1 MSFNTTSSIYGSG
14 VSSKRVNGLMSGL
27 DTDDLVKQMSQGTQ
41 IKINR
46 KFQAQQK
53 LVYKQDAFRD
63 VISKLVKFS
72 DTYLSAT
79 SKTNILSP
87 SFFRANTVK
96 PSSSNVTVSGDTEA
110 LKNFSIDEVISV
122 ASAARFTS
130 NKEISSGTIESEVI
144 NSTSKINA
152 LAGESITFKDGD
164 KTFTIKI
171 DSNFEFKT
179 TDPAKSEL
187 EQITDQLNKQL
198 NNIAEL
204 KNFGVNYSI
213 DGNRLKFNP
222 GTLGEGILKVSA
234 VGNEIK
240 DRLKIEVDSS
250 GSSNADIS
258 TDSTAFLKDVELKN
272 ILAKGQMTFDFNG
285 VLKTV
290 TFPDASSTEAID
302 TVEKFEAYL
311 QSKLDT
317 MYGSGKI
324 EVGIDTGKLTFK
336 TTGSNNLFGIV
347 SMSQDISKYTGLS
360 IGDYNR
366 VNRDAAIVDAGLKDA
381 LNATEIN
388 ADGKQVYKITVNNQE
403 FSFTE
408 DSTLNDI
415 IKDINSSSVGITISH
430 SATSD
435 KFTAISKETGEHINI
450 DIKDVGTGNLAEALF
465 GKKAALDV
473 DGNPILNGDG
483 KPIDENGNL
492 AYISE
497 KGTDTVI
504 KVTKNGVQE
513 TLTRSTSNISFDGI
527 NIGLTNKAVGE
538 TNITFTVSEEADKVV
553 EKMAKFV
560 EDYNEIVTYL
570 DAKVREKPNSKY
582 PPLTDEQRRELSESE
597 EKLWDQK
604 AKEGTLYLDSDMSSL
619 LYAWKDAVSGFVEGN
634 NLHMSSIGI
643 SPAYGDYT
651 GKLVFDEDK
660 FRAAYSKDAK
670 KIEELFTQNPKNATT
685 DQKGLAQRL
694 KDVTSRNVGVMGEKG
709 ILVERAGTKGTSSE
723 KDNFLYERI
732 KEYDD
737 MILKLKTKLIV
748 EQQKYYN
755 KFAALE
761 RALAN
766 MNSQSSW
773 LSSQFQ

>member
-1 MSFNTTSSIYGSG
+1 MASNTTSSIYGSG
-14 VSSKRVNGLMSGL
+14 ISSKRVSGLMSGL
-27 DTDDLVKQMSQGTQ
+27 DTEDLVKQMSQGTQ

-46 KFQAQQK
+46 QFQAQQK

-63 VISKLVKFS
+63 IISKLVKFS
-72 DTYLSAT
+72 DTYFSAT

-96 PSSSNVTVSGDTEA
+96 ASSSNVTVSGDTEA

-130 NKEISSGTIESEVI
+130 NKEISSGTLESEVI
-144 NSTSKINA
+144 NTTAKFNA
-152 LAGESITFKDGD
+152 LAGESITFKSGD
-164 KTFTIKI
+164 KTYTIKI

-187 EQITDQLNKQL
+187 EQIKDQLNIQIKNTAAL
-198 NNIAEL
+198 KAAGVEYTIDGAEL
-204 KNFGVNYSI
+204 KLNQGTFGG
-213 DGNRLKFNP
+213 D
-222 GTLGEGILKVSA
+222 LKVSA

-240 DRLKIEVDSS
+240 DRLKIEVDST
-250 GSSNADIS
+250 GSSNGSIS
-258 TDSTAFLKDVELKN
+258 TDPTAFLKDVELKN

-285 VLKTV
+285 VQKTV
-290 TFPDASSTEAID
+290 TFPDASSPEAID
-302 TVEKFEAYL
+302 TVGKFEAYL
-311 QSKLDT
+311 QGKLDT

-324 EVGIDTGKLTFK
+324 EVGIDTGKLTFI
-336 TTGSNNLFGIV
+336 TTGSNNLFGIA
-347 SMSQDISKYTGLS
+347 SISQDISKYTGLS
-360 IGDYNR
+360 AGNYNR
-366 VNRDAAIVDAGLKDA
+366 VNRDAAISNAGLKDT

-388 ADGKQVYKITVNNQE
+388 VDGKQVYKITINNQE
-403 FSFTE
+403 FLFTE
-408 DSTLNDI
+408 NSTLNDI
-415 IKDINSSSVGITISH
+415 IKEINSSSVGIILSH

-435 KFTAISKETGEHINI
+435 KFTAISKETGAHVNI

-483 KPIDENGNL
+483 KPVDENGNL
-492 AYISE
+492 AYVAE

-538 TNITFTVSEEADKVV
+538 TNITFTVSEETNKVV
-553 EKMAKFV
+553 EKMAKFI

-570 DAKVREKPNSKY
+570 DAKIRERPERKY
-582 PPLTDEQRRELSESE
+582 QPLTDEQRREMSESE
-597 EKLWDQK
+597 VKIWDQK
-604 AKEGTLYLDSDMSSL
+604 AKEGMLYLDSDMNSL
-619 LYAWKDAVSGFVEGN
+619 LYSWKEAVSGFVEGN
-634 NLHMSSIGI
+634 SLHMSSIGI

-660 FRAAYSKDAK
+660 FRKAYATDAE
-670 KIEELFTQNPKNATT
+670 KIEEFFTKNPKNATIE
-685 DQKGLAQRL
+685 QKGLAQRL
-694 KDVTSRNVGVMGEKG
+694 KDVTSRNVGIIGEKG

-723 KDNFLYERI
+723 KNNFLYERI

-737 MILKLKTKLIV
+737 MIAKLKTKLIA
-748 EQQKYYN
+748 EQQKYYA
-755 KFAALE
+755 KFTQLE
-761 RALAN
+761 KALAN

>member
-1 MSFNTTSSIYGSG
+1 MSSNTTSSIYGSSI
-14 VSSKRVNGLMSGL
+14 SSKRVSGLMSGL

-46 KFQAQQK
+46 QFQAQQK

-72 DTYLSAT
+72 DTYFSAT

-96 PSSSNVTVSGDTEA
+96 ASSSNVTVSGDTEA

-122 ASAARFTS
+122 ATAARFTS
-130 NKEISSGTIESEVI
+130 NKEISSGSIESKVI
-144 NSTSKINA
+144 DETAKFNA
-152 LAGESITFKDGD
+152 LAGESITFKDNNN
-164 KTFTIKI
+164 KTYTIKI

-179 TDPAKSEL
+179 DPEKSEL
-187 EQITDQLNKQL
+187 DQIADQLNKQI
-198 NNIAEL
+198 NGATVL
-204 KNFGVNYSI
+204 KNNNVKYSVVGGELILNQGTFGGV
-213 DGNRLKFNP
+213 
-222 GTLGEGILKVSA
+222 LKVSS
-234 VGNEIK
+234 VGDEIK
-240 DRLKIEVDSS
+240 DRLKIEVDST
-250 GSSNADIS
+250 GSSNGSIS
-258 TDSTAFLKDVELKN
+258 TDPTAFLKDVELKN
-272 ILAKGQMTFDFNG
+272 ILSKGQMTFDFNG
-285 VLKTV
+285 VQKTI
-290 TFPDASSTEAID
+290 TFPDASSPEAID

-311 QSKLDT
+311 QGKLDT

-324 EVGIDTGKLTFK
+324 DVGIDTGKLTFK
-336 TTGSNNLFGIV
+336 TTGSNNLFGLASV
-347 SMSQDISKYTGLS
+347 SQDISKYTGLS
-360 IGDYNR
+360 TGNYNR
-366 VNRDAAIVDAGLKDA
+366 VNKDTAIVNAGLKDS

-388 ADGKQVYKITVNNQE
+388 VDGKQVFKITVNNQE

-408 DSTLNDI
+408 DSTLNEI
-415 IKDINSSSVGITISH
+415 IKEINSSSVGITISH

-483 KPIDENGNL
+483 KPVDENGNL
-492 AYISE
+492 AYIAE

-513 TLTRSTSNISFDGI
+513 ILKRSTSNISFDGI

-538 TNITFTVSEEADKVV
+538 TNITFTVSEETDKVV
-553 EKMAKFV
+553 EKMAKFI

-570 DAKVREKPNSKY
+570 DQKIRERPDRKY
-582 PPLTDEQRRELSESE
+582 EPLTDEQRKEMSESE
-597 EKLWDQK
+597 IKLWDQK
-604 AKEGTLYLDSDMSSL
+604 AKEGMLYLDSDMSSL
-619 LYAWKDAVSGFVEGN
+619 LYSWKEAVSGFVEGN
-634 NLHMSSIGI
+634 STHMSSIGI
-643 SPAYGDYT
+643 SPISGDYS

-660 FRAAYSKDAK
+660 FRRAYANDSE
-670 KIEELFTQNPKNATT
+670 KIEEFFTSNPKGASA
-685 DQKGLAQRL
+685 DQKGIAQRL
-694 KDVTSRNVGVMGEKG
+694 RDVVSRNAGIMGEKG

-723 KDNFLYERI
+723 KTNFLYERI
-732 KEYDD
+732 KEYDE
-737 MILKLKTKLIV
+737 MIDKLKTKLKT
-748 EQQKYYN
+748 EQAKYYA
-755 KFAALE
+755 KFTALE
-761 RALAN
+761 KALAK